1 MNRFDWTQYR
11 GNLTWPR
18 ERTIYLAVHGSK
30 AYGTS
35 TPESDTD
42 FRGVCV
48 APPEYYLGALSH
60 FEQAESRE
68 PDFTVFDI
76 KKFVHLASQCN
87 PNVIEILF
95 VADEDRLQVSALGE
109 RLLEMREL
117 FLTKRVRPTF
127 SGYAHSQMRRI
138 RGHRE
143 WLLHPPKAQ
152 PTRGDFGLPEATL
165 IPQNQLAAAEAAIK
179 AKLDSWSA
187 DFMDDLAPAT
197 RQAIT
202 NRMSEHLAE
211 IGVAMNEEL
220 WPGAARTLGLSDNFI
235 ELLAREKRYGAAKRN
250 WTAYQTWKTERNPK
264 RAALEAAYGFDGKH
278 AGHLYRL
285 MTMAREILETG
296 KVNVR
301 RPDADVILSIRNGAW
316 TYERLEEWFE
326 QADAAL
332 GDITAQSKL
341 PKAPDVEEI
350 DLRTMAIVR
359 EAIS

>member
-1 MNRFDWTQYR
+1 MTTFDWNLYR
-11 GNLTWPR
+11 GNLKWLPD
-18 ERTIYLAVHGSK
+18 RTIYMAIHGSR
-30 AYGTS
+30 AYGTAL
-35 TPESDTD
+35 PDSDTD
-42 FRGVCV
+42 YRGVCV

-60 FEQAESRE
+60 FEQAESKE

-95 VADEDRLQVSALGE
+95 VDESDRLQVTPLGE
-109 RLLEMREL
+109 RLLEMRDL
-117 FLTKRVRPTF
+117 FLTKRVRHTF

-138 RGHRE
+138 RGHRD
-143 WLLHPPKAQ
+143 WLLHPPTHQ
-152 PTRGDFGLPEATL
+152 PTRGEFQLPESTL
-165 IPQNQLAAAEAAIK
+165 IPQNQLAAAEAAIRQ
-179 AKLDSWSA
+179 KLDSWSA
-187 DFMDDLAPAT
+187 DFMDDLPPAT

-202 NRMSEHLAE
+202 NKMAEHLAE

-235 ELLAREKRYGAAKRN
+235 ELLAREKRYAAAKRN
-250 WTAYQTWKTERNPK
+250 WTAYQAWKTERNPK

-278 AGHLYRL
+278 AGHLFRL

-301 RPDADVILSIRNGAW
+301 RPDADVILSIRNGGW

-332 GDITAQSKL
+332 GDVTTLSKL
-341 PKAPDVEEI
+341 PKAPDIAEI
-350 DLRTMAIVR
+350 DRRTMAIIQ
-359 EAIS
+359 ASL